1 MLILLN
7 ILLYEDRK
15 YENGLD
21 QSGRACYE
29 ILKPREKELDCEILI
44 FLRRLVYYEPDIGT
58 GPSVQFP
65 VINNLIL

>member
-7 ILLYEDRK
+7 ILLYEDGK

-29 ILKPREKELDCEILI
+29 ILKPREKELI
-44 FLRRLVYYEPDIGT
+44 VK
-58 GPSVQFP
+58 S
-65 VINNLIL
+65 